1 MKIGEICTRDTVIAK
16 KDNTIVE
23 LAKLMRQHHVGDI
36 VVVSEGENAPIGIV
50 TDRDIVI
57 EILAKELSH
66 EAVTAGDIMNRDV
79 LMAHE
84 NDDIW
89 DTLQRMRIRGVRRI
103 PVINRSGGLVGIA
116 TLDDLLELL
125 ADELEELA
133 KTVRREQEQERSTRK

>member
-16 KDNTIVE
+16 KDSTIYE
-23 LAKLMRQHHVGDI
+23 IAKLMRQHHVGDI
-36 VVVSEGENAPIGIV
+36 VVVNEGENTPIGIV

-57 EILAKELSH
+57 EILAKELSP
-66 EAVTAGDIMNRDV
+66 ERVTTGDIMNRDV
-79 LMAHE
+79 LTAHE

-103 PVINRSGGLVGIA
+103 PVVNQRGTLVGIA

-125 ADELEELA
+125 ADELEDIA
-133 KTVRREQEQERSTRK
+133 NIVRREQDHERSTRK

>member
-16 KDNTIVE
+16 KDSTIYE
-23 LAKLMRQHHVGDI
+23 IAKLMRQHHVGDI
-36 VVVSEGENAPIGIV
+36 VVVNEGENTPIGIV

-57 EILAKELSH
+57 EILAKELSP
-66 EAVTAGDIMNRDV
+66 ERVTTGDIMNRDV
-79 LMAHE
+79 LTAHE

-103 PVINRSGGLVGIA
+103 PVVNQRGALVGIA

-133 KTVRREQEQERSTRK
+133 KTVRREQEQERSMRK